1 MKLFIFHSAC
11 MATINQAPGVLH
23 GKHCKK
29 KEDILTT
36 KSTPACLSALLLASF
51 PN

>member
-11 MATINQAPGVLH
+11 IATINQAPGVLH
-23 GKHCKK
+23 GKQCKK
-29 KEDILTT
+29 KEDNLT